1 MGSGVLGG
9 QIAWHSAYR
18 GKNVTVRDIADEP
31 LAKCKKAHER
41 YAKIYS
47 DEMNAS
53 AEDIEATKKRL
64 TFTTDLEVA
73 TKNVDLVIEAVP
85 EVLKIKESVYK
96 DLAPLLPKHTILA
109 TNSSSLLPSSFV
121 QYTGRP
127 DKFCAMHFANL
138 IWKLNLVEIMAQPQ
152 SLTG

>member
-1 MGSGVLGG
+1 
-9 QIAWHSAYR
+9 
-18 GKNVTVRDIADEP
+18 
-31 LAKCKKAHER
+31 
-41 YAKIYS
+41 
-47 DEMNAS
+47 MNAS